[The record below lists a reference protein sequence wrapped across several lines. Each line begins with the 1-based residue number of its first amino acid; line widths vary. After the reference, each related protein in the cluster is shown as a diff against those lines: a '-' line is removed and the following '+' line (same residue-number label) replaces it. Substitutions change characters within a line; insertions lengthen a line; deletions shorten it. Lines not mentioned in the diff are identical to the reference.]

1 MERNQFLKIS
11 LIEVWLS
18 HSVLVSAV
26 EQSESAVCMRMLPV
40 SDILTD

>member
-11 LIEVWLS
+11 LIEVLF